1 MAALTKDQIA
11 ARRLGIGGSDAAKIM
26 GTDEDWYALWLDKT
40 GRKEPDTILAP
51 WDAALRHHCESLILD
66 WYAVEFDRP
75 ISRRAELVI
84 SGDYPMLRCNL
95 DGADMAIP
103 KVIDAKMLNLFTP
116 DAVQWCKSHYAWQI
130 MHQMICCTVPNGALY
145 VSLGMKKPFLI
156 EFEYDE
162 FTANE
167 YIDRCRRF
175 WAYVVEDREPA
186 GAPAPIAPPTP
197 IELMRVVDMQGSNQW
212 AALADDWLTNEP
224 AAKKFDKAVKGLKGL
239 IKADV
244 REASGHGL
252 IASRDGRGVTIK
264 RS

>member
-1 MAALTKDQIA
+1 MMAALTKDQIA

-26 GTDEDWYALWLDKT
+26 GTDEDWHALWLEKT
-40 GRKEPDTILAP
+40 GRAEGADLSHVFAVQLGHATEPLN
-51 WDAALRHHCESLILD
+51 LD
-66 WYAVEFDRP
+66 WYELTTGHLVT
-75 ISRRAELVI
+75 RRGEVVVCP
-84 SGDYPMLRCNL
+84 DYAMLRCTL
-95 DGADMAIP
+95 DGYDAARP
-103 KVIDAKMLNLFTP
+103 AVIQAKHVNGFSKLPDVLARYTP
-116 DAVQWCKSHYAWQI
+116 QVTHE
-130 MHQMICCTVPNGALY
+130 MICTETPNGLLSVIVGTNEPAVLE
-145 VSLGMKKPFLI
+145 VP
-156 EFEYDE
+156 YDE
-162 FTANE
+162 FYANE

-239 IKADV
+239 IEADV

-252 IASRDGRGVTIK
+252 VATRDGRGVTIK